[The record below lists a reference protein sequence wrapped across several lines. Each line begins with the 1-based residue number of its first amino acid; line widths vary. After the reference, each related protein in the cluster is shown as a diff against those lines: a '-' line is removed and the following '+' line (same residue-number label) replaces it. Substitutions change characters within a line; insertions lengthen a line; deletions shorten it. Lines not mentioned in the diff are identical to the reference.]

1 MGSRWRK
8 FSVIAI
14 RKQSRSLAASL
25 DCVASLAM
33 AFGRWLP
40 ARCRRRY
47 PDRLSPQG
55 AAMAGLS
62 HRQTEILNLARA
74 SGRVMVEDLA
84 RRFEVS
90 AQTIRKDLNDL
101 CEQRALTRIHGG
113 AIIASGVENLAY
125 EARRFVAAD
134 EKKAIGAAAAELIPN
149 GCSLFINIG
158 TTTEEVASA
167 LTSHEDLLVITNNL
181 NVAMLLYRHPR
192 IEVIVAGGAVRRA
205 DGAVVGSTATQ
216 LIGQFK
222 VDYAIIGASAIDEEG
237 ALLDFDYRE
246 VQVAQAIIANA
257 RSVILVAD
265 STKFTRSAPVRIAH
279 MSQINTF
286 VTDSTLPAG
295 LANICH
301 SRGIQVI
308 EAMPKPASESD
319 DGGAETAAD
328 STVALRR
335 A

>member
-1 MGSRWRK
+1 
-8 FSVIAI
+8 
-14 RKQSRSLAASL
+14 
-25 DCVASLAM
+25 
-33 AFGRWLP
+33 
-40 ARCRRRY
+40 
-47 PDRLSPQG
+47 
-55 AAMAGLS
+55 MAGLS
-62 HRQTEILNLARA
+62 HRQKEILNIARA
-74 SGRVMVEDLA
+74 SGRVLVEDLA

-113 AIIASGVENLAY
+113 AMIASGVENLAY
-125 EARRFVAAD
+125 EARRFVAAE
-134 EKKAIGAAAAELIPN
+134 EKKAIGAAAAGLIPN

-158 TTTEEVASA
+158 TTTEEVAAA

-181 NVAMLLYRHPR
+181 NVAMLLYRYPR
-192 IEVIVAGGAVRRA
+192 IEVVVAGGAVRRA

-222 VDYAIIGASAIDEEG
+222 VDYAIIGVSAIDEEG

-257 RSVILVAD
+257 RSVMLVAD

-286 VTDSTLPAG
+286 VTDAALPAG

-301 SRGIQVI
+301 HRGIQVI
-308 EAMPKPASESD
+308 EAMPKQAGDID
-319 DGGAETAAD
+319 DGDAGEGGNAPIPM
-328 STVALRR
+328 RR

>member
-1 MGSRWRK
+1 MFLIVQAVSQHSVFLSRLRPRAGY
-8 FSVIAI
+8 VTAI
-14 RKQSRSLAASL
+14 NQSRALTAP
-25 DCVASLAM
+25 
-33 AFGRWLP
+33 R
-40 ARCRRRY
+40 RRRY
-47 PDRLSPQG
+47 F
-55 AAMAGLS
+55 AADIDERRAAVTGLS
-62 HRQTEILNLARA
+62 HRQTEILNIARA

-101 CEQRALTRIHGG
+101 CEQRSLTRIHGG

-125 EARRFVAAD
+125 EARRFVAAE
-134 EKKAIGAAAAELIPN
+134 EKKAIGVAAAALIPN

-158 TTTEEVASA
+158 TTTEEVATA

-192 IEVIVAGGAVRRA
+192 IEVIVAGGTVLRA

-222 VDYAIIGASAIDEEG
+222 VDYAIIGVSAIDEEG

-246 VQVAQAIIANA
+246 MQGGQAVIANA
-257 RSVILVAD
+257 RSVVLVAD

-286 VTDSTLPAG
+286 VTDSELPAG
-295 LANICH
+295 LANICSH
-301 SRGIQVI
+301 RGIQVI
-308 EAMPKPASESD
+308 EAMDKPAAED
-319 DGGAETAAD
+319 EADAAEGANAPIPI
-328 STVALRR
+328 RR

>member
-1 MGSRWRK
+1 MLCIAPKCRTSASSAPLTLIRGRATSNAAGYLTHVDPPRK
-8 FSVIAI
+8 
-14 RKQSRSLAASL
+14 RPHHGHLLR
-25 DCVASLAM
+25 
-33 AFGRWLP
+33 
-40 ARCRRRY
+40 
-47 PDRLSPQG
+47 G

-62 HRQTEILNLARA
+62 QRQSEILNTARA
-74 SGRVMVEDLA
+74 FGRVMVDDLA

-101 CEQRALTRIHGG
+101 CDQRSLTRIHGG

-134 EKKAIGAAAAELIPN
+134 EKKAIGAAAASLIPN

-192 IEVIVAGGAVRRA
+192 IEVVVAGGTVRRA

-257 RSVILVAD
+257 RSVMLVAD

-286 VTDSTLPAG
+286 VTDSELPAG
-295 LANICH
+295 LASICH
-301 SRGIQVI
+301 HRGIQVI
-308 EAMPKPASESD
+308 EAMDKLPAD
-319 DGGAETAAD
+319 DEAEAGEGANAPIPI
-328 STVALRR
+328 RR
-335 A
+335 G